1 MKFHRGNS
9 IKSNMPVKWRGGKG
23 KLDEGEKAVTLMDR

>member
-23 KLDEGEKAVTLMDR
+23 KLGGKKGSHADG